1 MAPKAPQRCPAARR
15 RCVDWGTV
23 AGVALA
29 GVATLAWVGAL
40 VFRFA
45 AGDFASPEIKYRW
58 NDDDCSSRAGFVC
71 ADAAGA
77 LSHHTDRVT
86 WFTARARC
94 IEMGQQLASMHS
106 ESDGDQLMN
115 LHQPANDRG
124 DVWIG
129 LNDRGRECG
138 DDGSCFTW
146 ADGTELQWTGE
157 SGSAARLHVARLS
170 LAVRAAWA
178 EGEPNDWQ
186 RNADRRDHAPGPSS
200 SEGSLGEDW

>member
-1 MAPKAPQRCPAARR
+1 SQPPGWGGRGGRRGRRDGKGPRLWLSGRQGEPSGVSCPFRSGPSGPGHRLRATCAVPMAPTAPQRCPAARR

-94 IEMGQQLASMHS
+94 IEMGKQLASMHS
-106 ESDGDQLMN
+106 EADGEQLMN

-146 ADGTELQWTGE
+146 ADGT
-157 SGSAARLHVARLS
+157 
-170 LAVRAAWA
+170 
-178 EGEPNDWQ
+178 
-186 RNADRRDHAPGPSS
+186 
-200 SEGSLGEDW
+200 